1 VIAGFIA
8 HPPFARFTT
17 MGVYTFDPEVKSM
30 YTDDAVPVEPTVSF
44 NVQLMA

>member
-1 VIAGFIA
+1 
-8 HPPFARFTT
+8 
-17 MGVYTFDPEVKSM
+17 MGAYVFEPEINSI